1 MTRIR
6 FGTAWNV
13 YDHRAYI
20 DLVRASEAAG
30 FDLIGMGDSQSVC
43 LDVYALLTLAAEHTD
58 RVLVG
63 PMVTNPVTRHP
74 AVTACALATLQQI
87 AGGRAFFAISG
98 GHSSVG
104 AIGQAPATA
113 KEVVAYGVAARA
125 LTAGEVV
132 DWNGKAIRLEWETA
146 RVPLY
151 MTPEGPRGLHL
162 AGEVA
167 DGVFLNTGVSADVVE
182 DSIRRIHDG
191 ARAAGRDPREVD
203 IWLAVRGFAL
213 AGSRD
218 GAVPSLLHSLAHTIN
233 HAFNFSLD
241 GKLVPDD
248 LRDGIA
254 ALRREYRLDGDGTPG
269 GARENAGLV
278 EKHGLLEWAMDRFAI
293 AGPSGYCVQR
303 LRALTDLGID
313 SFFLPQRGPLRP
325 DDWLEAMGHEVLP
338 AVRA

>member
-1 MTRIR
+1 MTGIR

-20 DLVRASEAAG
+20 DLVRASEGAG

-58 RVLVG
+58 RVLLG

-74 AVTACALATLQQI
+74 AVTACALATLQQV

-104 AIGQAPATA
+104 AIGAAPATA
-113 KEVVAYGVAARA
+113 KDVVAYGVAARA
-125 LTAGEVV
+125 MTAGEVV
-132 DWNGKAIRLEWETA
+132 DWNGTAIRLEWETT

-162 AGEVA
+162 AGQVA

-182 DSIRRIHDG
+182 DSIRRIHAG
-191 ARAAGRDPREVD
+191 ARAAGRDPEEVD
-203 IWLAVRGFAL
+203 IWLSVRGFAI
-213 AGSRD
+213 APSRD
-218 GAVPSLLHSLAHTIN
+218 DAVPSLVHSLAHTIN

-241 GKLVPDD
+241 GKLVPDGM
-248 LRDGIA
+248 RAGIA
-254 ALRREYRLDGDGTPG
+254 ALRREYRLDADGTPE
-269 GARENAGLV
+269 GAGQNAGLV

-293 AGPSGYCVQR
+293 AGPAGFCVER
-303 LRALTDLGID
+303 LRELAGLGIR
-313 SFFLPQRGPLRP
+313 SFFLPQRGPLGREE
-325 DDWLEAMGHEVLP
+325 WLDVMGHEVLP
-338 AVRA
+338 GVRA